1 MKRAIVAL
9 FIALFASSLYIT
21 RPTLA
26 QSETPPAGPVG
37 EVRGTIINRNSGKV
51 VTESL
56 DVMLHV
62 LDQDLADLDMKHA
75 QSQPDGTFIFADIPF
90 DPNLQ
95 FTVMA
100 TYNGVTYASNPA
112 PAEMQ
117 SMQVAVDMPVYD
129 TTNNLEGVQIDQMH
143 VLFNFAE
150 DGLETSEIYVISSA
164 GDRTVK
170 DVYKLESNQAATLK
184 FPLPEDADYVFFKPD
199 EQGRFVKFKGGFADT
214 SPLLPSTGSSQ
225 LMVSYLVPYQGTR
238 EYSFTAPLNV
248 ARINFL
254 LPQKFKVSLQGTGL
268 TGPGSMTLQ
277 SGESYE
283 VYSYAALKAGQT
295 VSVSIGGAIA
305 TESNTTGSN
314 TKNSIAIG
322 AVFFGFAII
331 GVGIWWWRKSDA
343 NQDDEDIHVSA
354 TTLDGLILEIAKLDD
369 EYAQG
374 RLSEDAYQRLRQNLK
389 RQAKRLL

>member
-1 MKRAIVAL
+1 MH
-9 FIALFASSLYIT
+9 SL
-21 RPTLA
+21 
-26 QSETPPAGPVG
+26 
-37 EVRGTIINRNSGKV
+37 
-51 VTESL
+51 
-56 DVMLHV
+56 H
-62 LDQDLADLDMKHA
+62 
-75 QSQPDGTFIFADIPF
+75 
-90 DPNLQ
+90 
-95 FTVMA
+95 
-100 TYNGVTYASNPA
+100 
-112 PAEMQ
+112 
-117 SMQVAVDMPVYD
+117 VAVDLPVYVP
-129 TTNNLEGVQIDQMH
+129 TNDLEGVQIVQLH

-170 DVYKLESNQAATLK
+170 DVYKLESDQAATLK
-184 FPLPEDADYVFFKPD
+184 FPLPEDADYIFFKPD
-199 EQGRFVKFKGGFADT
+199 EQHRFVKFKGGFADT
-214 SPLLPSTGSSQ
+214 SPILPSAGSSQ

-254 LPQKFKVSLQGTGL
+254 LPQKSKVSLQGTGL

-283 VYSYAALKAGQT
+283 VYSYADLKAGQT
-295 VSVSIGGAIA
+295 VSVSIGGASA
-305 TESNTTGSN
+305 TESNANGSN

-322 AVFFGFAII
+322 AAFFGFAII